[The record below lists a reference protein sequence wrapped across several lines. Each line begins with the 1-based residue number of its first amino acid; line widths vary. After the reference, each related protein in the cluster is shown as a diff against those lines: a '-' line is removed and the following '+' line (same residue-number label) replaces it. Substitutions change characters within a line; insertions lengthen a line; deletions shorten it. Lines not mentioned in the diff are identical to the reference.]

1 MSDVRCRACGAAVPT
16 EAQWCSL
23 CYADLREPS
32 PARERVS
39 VPAAPDVSA
48 AEPVVAAVA
57 AGAAGTPHRE
67 LRADPDAILG
77 LPARAP
83 VAGSEQPT
91 EPAPATQS
99 AAEAAQAAPPE
110 KTWPCTRCGEAV
122 AMSLDVCPACGSGF
136 LAGATSGSVHLPVVG
151 DIERLSRTQRL
162 LAGLGVSLVVI
173 VVLVLLA
180 TIGGHIF

>member
-39 VPAAPDVSA
+39 VPAAPDGSA
-48 AEPVVAAVA
+48 AAPEPVAAALA
-57 AGAAGTPHRE
+57 AAQPSTG
-67 LRADPDAILG
+67 LRPDPDAILG
-77 LPARAP
+77 LPTKSADLDAP
-83 VAGSEQPT
+83 QDAQRGDG
-91 EPAPATQS
+91 
-99 AAEAAQAAPPE
+99 AEDEAPE
-110 KTWPCTRCGEAV
+110 KTWPCTRCGEQV
-122 AMSLDVCPACGSGF
+122 VMSLDACHACGSGF
-136 LAGATSGSVHLPVVG
+136 LAGASTPASVHLPVVG
-151 DIERLSRTQRL
+151 DIERLSRSQRL

-173 VVLVLLA
+173 VVLVVLA